1 MMHGRRTVAAGGSGE
16 ARMSEGRRVAARRR
30 RDSAGSDED
39 RTPFVMRRW
48 PRRAFDY
55 VRNRTTSSPSRFA
68 VLVFATLILLF
79 TALFSLPAAATD
91 GKRTALADALF
102 TAVSTICV
110 TGLSTLDVATHFSAF
125 GKTLIFI
132 GVNIGG
138 MGVLTLASILG
149 LVISK
154 RLGLRAKLIAA
165 SDTNPLRS
173 HGGPVNEG
181 QTVRLGEVGQLLRT
195 VALSTLVIEAAVAV
209 LLYPSLVF
217 AGIGPVEA
225 LWEAPFYAAMAF
237 TNTGFT
243 PNVGGLEPFA
253 DDYVLLTVL
262 MAGVFLGSI
271 GFPVIFALRRHLFHV
286 RRWSL
291 HAKLTL
297 ITTVLLFFA
306 GAAAFLILEYDNPK
320 TFGAMSAGDT
330 TFQALFLSAMTRSG
344 GFSVVDIGEL
354 HGSSLVVGSMLMFV
368 GGGSAST
375 AGGIKVTTLAV
386 LALAVLAEAKG
397 RQSVESFG
405 RRIPSDVQRVALSV
419 VAWGSTICALSTI
432 TVAQISQAPVSDVLF
447 DVISAFGTVGLSTG
461 LTAELSD
468 PAVYVMAV
476 TIFMGRIGTV
486 TLAAAVAAT
495 SRSQLYSLP
504 VERPIVG

>member
-1 MMHGRRTVAAGGSGE
+1 MRAAAKATGDTL
-16 ARMSEGRRVAARRR
+16 R
-30 RDSAGSDED
+30 SA
-39 RTPFVMRRW
+39 
-48 PRRAFDY
+48 
-55 VRNRTTSSPSRFA
+55 TTSSPARFA
-68 VLVFATLILLF
+68 VVVFLFLIMLF
-79 TALFSLPAAATD
+79 TALLSLPMAAAP
-91 GKRTALADALF
+91 GYRVRFADAVF

-110 TGLSTLDVATHFSAF
+110 TGLTTVDIATTFSGF
-125 GKTLIFI
+125 GKAVIFV

-154 RLGLRAKLIAA
+154 RLGLRAKLMAA
-165 SDTNPLRS
+165 GDSNPLRA

-195 VALSTLVIEAAVAV
+195 VALSTLLIEGLVAIA
-209 LLYPSLVF
+209 LYPTLVM
-217 AGIGPVEA
+217 AEINPLDA

-243 PNVGGLEPFA
+243 PNPGGLTAFA
-253 DDYVLLTVL
+253 DDYVLMTIL
-262 MAGVFLGSI
+262 MTAVFLGSI
-271 GFPVIFALRRHLFHV
+271 GFPVIYALWKNHWHV
-286 RRWSL
+286 RRWPL
-291 HAKLTL
+291 HTKLTI
-297 ITTVLLFFA
+297 ITTMLLFFA
-306 GAAAFLILEYDNPK
+306 GAIAFLSLEFNNPA
-320 TFGAMSAGDT
+320 TFGAMDAWDT
-330 TFQALFLSAMTRSG
+330 TFQAFFLSAMTRSG
-344 GFSVVDIGEL
+344 GFSVVDVGEL
-354 HGSSLVVGSMLMFV
+354 YGSSLVVGSMLMFV

-386 LALAVLAEAKG
+386 LALAVWSEAKG
-397 RQSVESFG
+397 RTSVEAFG

-419 VAWGSTICALSTI
+419 VAWGATLVALSTI
-432 TVAQISQAPVSDVLF
+432 VIAQMSKAPIADVLF
-447 DVISAFGTVGLSTG
+447 DVISGFATVGLSTG
-461 LTAELSD
+461 LTADLDD
-468 PAVYVMAV
+468 PAIYVMAA

>member
-1 MMHGRRTVAAGGSGE
+1 
-16 ARMSEGRRVAARRR
+16 MSDGRRVGGARGRR
-30 RDSAGSDED
+30 STSSSGED
-39 RTPFVMRRW
+39 RSPFVMRSA

-55 VRNRTTSSPSRFA
+55 VRSRTTSSPARFA
-68 VLVFATLILLF
+68 VVVFVALILVF
-79 TALFSLPAAATD
+79 TALLSLPAAT
-91 GKRTALADALF
+91 TASGRLPFADALF

-110 TGLSTLDVATHFSAF
+110 TGLSTVDIATTFSPF
-125 GKTLIFI
+125 GKAVIFI

-181 QTVRLGEVGQLLRT
+181 QTVRLGEVGVLLRT
-195 VALSTLVIEAAVAV
+195 VALSTLVIEGVIAV
-209 LLYPSLVF
+209 LLYPALVF
-217 AGIGPVEA
+217 AGIGPLEA

-253 DDYVLLTVL
+253 DDYILLTIL
-262 MAGVFLGSI
+262 MVGVFLGSI
-271 GFPVIFALRRHLFHV
+271 GFPVIYTLWKHYWHV
-286 RRWSL
+286 RRWTL

-297 ITTVLLFFA
+297 ITTVALFFA
-306 GAAAFLILEYDNPK
+306 GAAAFLALEYNNPQ
-320 TFGAMSAGDT
+320 TFGSMDAWDT
-330 TFQALFLSAMTRSG
+330 TFQAFFLSAMTRSG
-344 GFSVVDIGEL
+344 GFAVVDIGEL
-354 HGSSLVVGSMLMFV
+354 YGSSLVVGSMLMFV

-386 LALAVLAEAKG
+386 LALAVISEAKG

-419 VAWGSTICALSTI
+419 VAWGATICALSTI
-432 TVAQISQAPVSDVLF
+432 VIAQLSKADVADVLF

-461 LTAELSD
+461 LTAELAD
-468 PAVYVMAV
+468 PAVYVMAA

-495 SRSQLYSLP
+495 SRSQLYALP

>member
-1 MMHGRRTVAAGGSGE
+1 MSVGTKTRASGLPLLRAIRRIPAG
-16 ARMSEGRRVAARRR
+16 
-30 RDSAGSDED
+30 
-39 RTPFVMRRW
+39 F
-48 PRRAFDY
+48 RAF
-55 VRNRTTSSPSRFA
+55 TTSSPPRFA
-68 VLVFATLILLF
+68 LLVFSVLVLLF
-79 TALFSLPAAATD
+79 TALLSLPAAAAD
-91 GKRTALADALF
+91 GKQTAFADALF

-110 TGLSTLDVATHFSAF
+110 TGLSTVDMATHWSPF
-125 GKTLIFI
+125 GRFLIFL

-165 SDTNPLRS
+165 SDTNPLRA

-195 VALSTLVIEAAVAV
+195 VALSTLLIEAV
-209 LLYPSLVF
+209 LSILLFPALLL
-217 AGIGPVEA
+217 AKVEPLAA

-243 PNVGGLEPFA
+243 PNPGGLTPFA
-253 DDYVLLTVL
+253 DDYFLLSVL
-262 MAGVFLGSI
+262 MVGVFLGSI
-271 GFPVIFALRRHLFHV
+271 GFPVIYTLARHVWHV
-286 RRWSL
+286 RLWSL

-297 ITTVLLFFA
+297 ITTVILFFA
-306 GAAAFLILEYDNPK
+306 GAIAFAVLEFDNPK
-320 TFGAMSAGDT
+320 TFGSMDAVDT
-330 TFQALFLSAMTRSG
+330 TFQAFFLSAMTRSG
-344 GFSVVDIGEL
+344 GFSVIEIGEL
-354 HGSSLVVGSMLMFV
+354 NGASLLVGSMLMFV

-386 LALAVLAEAKG
+386 LALAVWSEARG
-397 RQSVESFG
+397 RASVQVFG

-419 VAWGSTICALSTI
+419 FAWGSTIVALSTI
-432 TVAQISQAPVSDVLF
+432 VITQITGAEVGHVLF
-447 DVISAFGTVGLSTG
+447 DVISGFGTVGLSTG
-461 LTAELSD
+461 LTATLPD
-468 PAVYVMAV
+468 PAVYVMAA

>member
-1 MMHGRRTVAAGGSGE
+1 MSVATRTT
-16 ARMSEGRRVAARRR
+16 R
-30 RDSAGSDED
+30 
-39 RTPFVMRRW
+39 
-48 PRRAFDY
+48 PRRSFATVLSDIPAWFRAF
-55 VRNRTTSSPSRFA
+55 TTSSPPRFA
-68 VLVFATLILLF
+68 LMVFSALVLVF
-79 TALFSLPAAATD
+79 TALLSLPAASAD
-91 GKRTALADALF
+91 GTQTAMVDALF

-110 TGLSTLDVATHFSAF
+110 TGLSTVDMATHWSPL
-125 GKTLIFI
+125 GKVIIFL

-165 SDTNPLRS
+165 SDSNPLRA

-195 VALSTLVIEAAVAV
+195 VALSTLVIEGVIAV
-209 LLYPSLVF
+209 LLYPALLLAKVDPLV
-217 AGIGPVEA
+217 A

-243 PNVGGLEPFA
+243 PNPGGLTPFA
-253 DDYVLLTVL
+253 DDYFLLVVL
-262 MAGVFLGSI
+262 MIGVFLGSI
-271 GFPVIFALRRHLFHV
+271 GFPVIYTLARHVWHV
-286 RRWSL
+286 RLWSL
-291 HAKLTL
+291 HAKLTI
-297 ITTVLLFFA
+297 ITTVTLFLA
-306 GAAAFLILEYDNPK
+306 GAVAFLALEYGNPK
-320 TFGAMSAGDT
+320 TFGSMGVFDT
-330 TFQALFLSAMTRSG
+330 TFQAFFLSAMTRSG
-344 GFSVVDIGEL
+344 GFSVIDIGDL
-354 HGSSLVVGSMLMFV
+354 NGSSLVVGSMLMFV

-386 LALAVLAEAKG
+386 LALAAWSEARG
-397 RQSVESFG
+397 RTSVQVFG

-419 VAWGSTICALSTI
+419 VAWGATIVALSTI
-432 TVAQISQAPVSDVLF
+432 VIAQISGAPVANVLF
-447 DVISAFGTVGLSTG
+447 DVISGFGTVGLSTG
-461 LTAELSD
+461 LTASLPD
-468 PAVYVMAV
+468 PAVYVMAA

>member
-1 MMHGRRTVAAGGSGE
+1 
-16 ARMSEGRRVAARRR
+16 MSQGRRVTGRGR
-30 RDSAGSDED
+30 RDSGEED
-39 RTPFVMRRW
+39 RSPFVTRSA

-55 VRNRTTSSPSRFA
+55 IRTRTTSSPARFA
-68 VLVFATLILLF
+68 VVVFAALVLLF
-79 TALFSLPAAATD
+79 TALLSLPASAAD
-91 GKRTALADALF
+91 GKRTELADALF

-110 TGLSTLDVATHFSAF
+110 TGLSTVDVATHFSPF
-125 GKTLIFI
+125 GKFLIFI

-165 SDTNPLRS
+165 SDSNPLRS

-195 VALSTLVIEAAVAV
+195 VALSTLVIEGALAV
-209 LLYPSLVF
+209 LLYPSLVI
-217 AGIGPVEA
+217 AGVGPLEA

-243 PNVGGLEPFA
+243 PNVGGLQPFA
-253 DDYVLLTVL
+253 DDYLLLTVL
-262 MAGVFLGSI
+262 MVGVFLGSI
-271 GFPVIFALRRHLFHV
+271 GFPVIYTLWKHVWHV

-297 ITTVLLFFA
+297 ITTVMLFFA
-306 GAAAFLILEYDNPK
+306 GAAAFLILEYNNPK
-320 TFGAMSAGDT
+320 TFGSLSAWDT
-330 TFQALFLSAMTRSG
+330 TFQAFFLSAMTRSG
-344 GFSVVDIGEL
+344 GFSVVPIGEL

-386 LALAVLAEAKG
+386 LALAVISEAKG

-419 VAWGSTICALSTI
+419 VAWGATICALATI
-432 TVAQISQAPVSDVLF
+432 TIAQISQADVSDVLF

-461 LTAELSD
+461 LTAELTD
-468 PAVYVMAV
+468 PAIYVMAV

>member
-1 MMHGRRTVAAGGSGE
+1 
-16 ARMSEGRRVAARRR
+16 MSDGRRVA
-30 RDSAGSDED
+30 GS
-39 RTPFVMRRW
+39 RSRPK
-48 PRRAFDY
+48 AFDGQPSGPL
-55 VRNRTTSSPSRFA
+55 VRRSGFGRMFDQLRNITTSSPARFA
-68 VLVFATLILLF
+68 VVVFVLLIMLF
-79 TALFSLPAAATD
+79 TALLSLPAATMS
-91 GKRTALADALF
+91 GKRAPFADALF

-110 TGLSTLDVATHFSAF
+110 TGLSTVDIATFFSPF
-125 GKTLIFI
+125 GKFVIFL

-195 VALSTLVIEAAVAV
+195 VALSTLVIEGLVAVA
-209 LLYPSLVF
+209 LFPSLIL
-217 AGIGPVEA
+217 AGIDPLAA

-243 PNVGGLEPFA
+243 PNPGGLAPFA
-253 DDYVLLTVL
+253 DDYALLTVL
-262 MAGVFLGSI
+262 MVGVFLGSI
-271 GFPVIFALRRHLFHV
+271 GFPVIYTLWKHTFHI
-286 RRWSL
+286 RQWSL
-291 HAKLTL
+291 HAKLTI
-297 ITTVLLFFA
+297 ITTVALFFA
-306 GAAAFLILEYDNPK
+306 GAIAFLALEYNNPQ
-320 TFGAMSAGDT
+320 TFGSMHAGDT
-330 TFQALFLSAMTRSG
+330 TFQAFFLSAMTRSG
-344 GFSVVDIGEL
+344 GFAVVDIGDL
-354 HGSSLVVGSMLMFV
+354 YGSSLIVGCMLMFV

-386 LALAVLAEAKG
+386 LALAVWSEAKG
-397 RQSVESFG
+397 RQSVEVFG
-405 RRIPSDVQRVALSV
+405 RRIPSDVQRVGLSV
-419 VAWGSTICALSTI
+419 VAWGSTIVALSTI
-432 TVAQISQAPVSDVLF
+432 VVGQISQAPIGDVLF

-461 LTAELSD
+461 LTAELTD
-468 PAVYVMAV
+468 PAVYVMAL